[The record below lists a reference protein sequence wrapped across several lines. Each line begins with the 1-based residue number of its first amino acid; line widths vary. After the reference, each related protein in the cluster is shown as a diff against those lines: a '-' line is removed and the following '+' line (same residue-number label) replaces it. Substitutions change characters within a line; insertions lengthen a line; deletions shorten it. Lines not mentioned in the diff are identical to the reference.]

1 MISLREPCRLCA
13 GRDSRENC
21 EIASGTT
28 FRNRVRSAVLLE
40 ISFGSAPPDEIS
52 AERHPYTTLVTETL
66 PRTPPRTHFR
76 SRSGVKSGANWSPRA
91 CLRDEISSG
100 AENLCFHI
108 ISLKEPCRLSSGR
121 DSRENGEI
129 ASGNPPPESRS
140 ECRLA

>member
-1 MISLREPCRLCA
+1 MALREPCRLCA

-100 AENLCFHI
+100 GRKPMFLYDF
-108 ISLKEPCRLSSGR
+108 LKRKPCRLSSGR

-129 ASGNPPPESRS
+129 ASGTPPPESRS